1 MKWLRFILS
10 HSIFIAICAVALCFQ
25 TALLLQLSLSVSF
38 YFFVFFAT
46 VCSYNFYW
54 LLSGY
59 ALSQRSLY
67 NHLKHQLS
75 NLLVLLPASAGLII
89 AASRLQNLLPEI
101 GIALVLTLLYALPLL
116 PFKLSLIAR
125 KAGLLKTILLAF
137 SWAFITVYLPYQL
150 APSGNWYVMLQL
162 LINRFLFMLMLC
174 IIFDAR
180 DTKVDKIRG
189 LQSLTTLLN
198 SKTIKQIM
206 LMIFAAY
213 LINGFILR
221 IYYQEIPQIA
231 ALLITGLC
239 TALVYL
245 LSLKKQGY
253 FFYYFI
259 VDGLM
264 LFSALAAYV
273 ASI

>member
-25 TALLLQLSLSVSF
+25 TALLLHIPLPFAF
-38 YFFVFFAT
+38 YAFVFFST
-46 VCSYNFYW
+46 VSSYNFYW

-59 ALSQRSLY
+59 SLSNRSLY
-67 NHLKHQLS
+67 LHLKRQLS
-75 NLLVLLPASAGLII
+75 NLLVFTFSCAGLLISI
-89 AASRLQNLLPEI
+89 SGIQHLLPEI
-101 GIALVLTLLYALPLL
+101 GVAILLTLLYALPLL
-116 PFKLSLIAR
+116 PFKLSVLAR
-125 KAGLLKTILLAF
+125 KSGVVKTMLLAF
-137 SWAFITVYLPYQL
+137 SWAFITVYLPYQY
-150 APSGNWYVMLQL
+150 APDGNRYIMLL
-162 LINRFLFMLMLC
+162 LLVNRFLFMLMLC

-180 DTKVDKIRG
+180 DTSVDKIRG
-189 LQSLTTLLN
+189 LQSLTTLL
-198 SKTIKQIM
+198 SAKTVQQIM
-206 LMIFAAY
+206 LVIFTAY
-213 LINGFILR
+213 LINGIVLR
-221 IYYQEIPQIA
+221 IYYQEIAQIA
-231 ALLITGLC
+231 ALLVSGGV
-239 TALVYL
+239 TAIVYV